1 MHRIRSKFDAREGEM
16 SEAGTKSA
24 DKLIPAATIL
34 LLRDGT
40 AGLEIFM
47 VVRHHQID
55 FASGALVFPG
65 GKVDKLDMAPGVRE
79 RADGMEGLDDWE
91 FSMRVAAIRE
101 AFEESGVLLARN
113 EQTGG
118 VVDAG
123 RLKSLEHY
131 RDPLNRGEV
140 GIADF
145 LSKEGLRLAGDMLT
159 PFAHWITPNMMP
171 KRFDTRFYLA
181 NAPEDHVAVHDGSE
195 SVDSVWISPLQA
207 LKEAEAGTR
216 TIIFPTRMN
225 VEKVGESPNVTHAIE
240 AARNRP
246 VVTVEPQVTKN
257 EAGEPVLRIPKEAG
271 YSVTEE
277 PLSAV
282 ANVAKPKAG

>member
-1 MHRIRSKFDAREGEM
+1 M
-16 SEAGTKSA
+16 SEAGAKAGASA
-24 DKLIPAATIL
+24 LIPAATIL

-40 AGLEIFM
+40 EGLEVFM

-101 AFEESGVLLARN
+101 AFEESGVLLARS
-113 EQTGG
+113 EQTGS

-123 RLKSLEHY
+123 RLKTLERF
-131 RDPLNRGEV
+131 RDPLNKGEL
-140 GIADF
+140 GIAEF
-145 LSKEGLRLAGDMLT
+145 LANEGLRLAGDMLT

-181 NAPEDHVAVHDGSE
+181 SAPEDHLAVHDGSE
-195 SVDSVWISPLQA
+195 SVDSVWIRPEHV
-207 LKEAEAGTR
+207 LKEADAGTR

-225 VEKVGESPNVTHAIE
+225 VEKVGRSPSVAHAIE
-240 AARNRP
+240 TARTTP

-257 EAGEPVLRIPKEAG
+257 EKGEPVLRIPVEAG